1 MKVILTPNMA
11 KELLENEEMIKKQE
25 GPYRPQ
31 YRASVIPVPGTTLI
45 KREYVPVIKNWPLE
59 EYKGGEIQQR
69 EVIPGMEAEVDDI
82 CMAKIDEGTISY
94 KINKW
99 RWYPSFNPFTKVA
112 DPPQKL
118 LEYSIIIYTPTFEN
132 DTIFLTAGTL
142 NELYEMMKENHIV
155 NEKEDQERTNG
166 RKSMAAHFESIDK
179 WFDKYQGIC
188 TYILLKGENVV
199 KCGKF
204 ENKKYW

>member
-11 KELLENEEMIKKQE
+11 KELLENEEIIKKQE

-31 YRASVIPVPGTTLI
+31 YRASVVPIPGLNLV
-45 KREYVPVIKNWPLE
+45 KKEYVPVIKNWPLE

-69 EVIPGMEAEVDDI
+69 DVIPGMESEVDDI
-82 CMAKIDEGTISY
+82 CMAKIDNGTISY
-94 KINKW
+94 KVNEWK
-99 RWYPSFNPFTKVA
+99 WYPSFNAFTRVG

-118 LEYSIIIYTPTFEN
+118 LNHSIIIYTPTFKD
-132 DTIFLTAGTL
+132 DTIFLTADTL
-142 NELYEMMKENHIV
+142 NELYERMKTYHIV
-155 NEKEDQERTNG
+155 NENEGDN
-166 RKSMAAHFESIDK
+166 FDNIDK
-179 WFDKYQGIC
+179 WFQKYQGIC
-188 TYILLKGENVV
+188 TYILLEGENVV

>member
-31 YRASVIPVPGTTLI
+31 YRASVIPGANLPVMG
-45 KREYVPVIKNWPLE
+45 YVPVIKNWPLE

-69 EVIPGMEAEVDDI
+69 EVIPGMESEVDDI
-82 CMAKIDEGTISY
+82 CMAKIDNGTISY
-94 KINKW
+94 KVNEWK
-99 RWYPSFNPFTKVA
+99 WYPSYNPFTRVMEI
-112 DPPQKL
+112 PQKL
-118 LEYSIIIYTPTFEN
+118 LNHSIIIYTPTFKN
-132 DTIFLTAGTL
+132 DTIFLTASTL
-142 NELYEMMKENHIV
+142 NELYKRMKTYNIV
-155 NEKEDQERTNG
+155 NENEGDN
-166 RKSMAAHFESIDK
+166 FDNIDK
-179 WFDKYQGIC
+179 WFEKYQGIC
-188 TYILLKGENVV
+188 TYILLEGENVV

>member
-31 YRASVIPVPGTTLI
+31 YRTSVVPIPGLSLV
-45 KREYVPVIKNWPLE
+45 KKEYVPVIKNWPLE

-69 EVIPGMEAEVDDI
+69 EVIPGMESEVDDI
-82 CMAKIDEGTISY
+82 CMAKIDNGTISY
-94 KINKW
+94 KVNEWK
-99 RWYPSFNPFTKVA
+99 WYPSYNPFTRVMEI
-112 DPPQKL
+112 PQKL
-118 LEYSIIIYTPTFEN
+118 LNHSIIIYTPTFKD
-132 DTIFLTAGTL
+132 DTIFLTADTL
-142 NELYEMMKENHIV
+142 NELYKRMKTYNIV
-155 NEKEDQERTNG
+155 NENEGDN
-166 RKSMAAHFESIDK
+166 FDNIDK
-179 WFDKYQGIC
+179 WFEKYQGIC
-188 TYILLKGENVV
+188 TYILLEGENVV